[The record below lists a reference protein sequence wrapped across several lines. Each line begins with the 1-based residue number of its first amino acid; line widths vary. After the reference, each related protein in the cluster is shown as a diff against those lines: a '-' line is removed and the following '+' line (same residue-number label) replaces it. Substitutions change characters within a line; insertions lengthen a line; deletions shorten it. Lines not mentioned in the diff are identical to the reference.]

1 MDVKGV
7 IHMNTIIAIV
17 FTLSMSV
24 ITIFTI
30 YDFKERRKEYREETK
45 VDSEV
50 YRKK

>member
-1 MDVKGV
+1 M
-7 IHMNTIIAIV
+7 ITIIALA

-30 YDFKERRKEYREETK
+30 HDFKERRKEYREETK

-50 YRKK
+50 YRR

>member
-1 MDVKGV
+1 M
-7 IHMNTIIAIV
+7 ITIIALA

-24 ITIFTI
+24 LAIFTI
-30 YDFKERRKEYREETK
+30 HDFKERRKEYQKDTK